1 MHFKYGKVS
10 GTGCPKQG
18 MLGWDGVARENE
30 AARQNGH
37 SARMGYPGI
46 WGSRLGLST
55 QEVWGCPE
63 EMGCPFSI
71 PRQPGRGRQ
80 SCRDSTYVCRERKGL
95 TGFGYPPLCW
105 THWFIF
111 SVPISFSHFLLLSLA
126 DWLKTL
132 WVWRF
137 LCQNSSDASWVPSS
151 EYSWYLNVT
160 VRWGLKDGLVSSF

>member
-1 MHFKYGKVS
+1 M
-10 GTGCPKQG
+10 GCPKQG

-95 TGFGYPPLCW
+95 TGFGYPPLC
-105 THWFIF
+105 
-111 SVPISFSHFLLLSLA
+111 
-126 DWLKTL
+126 
-132 WVWRF
+132 
-137 LCQNSSDASWVPSS
+137 
-151 EYSWYLNVT
+151 
-160 VRWGLKDGLVSSF
+160 